1 MTQAIVRNTIG
12 EQVFSEL
19 RGRIAAGRLRPGEKL
34 RPDEIAA
41 ELNVS
46 QTPVKEALLR
56 LGAEGLVEAVP
67 RRGTVVRRLSKSHT
81 AELFEVRE
89 MIETW
94 ALKAGFAANRIT
106 PSFLERIAATIDDLS
121 AATIDD
127 LSAAIADGRFSNIEA
142 AMEADRRM
150 HHLIVGLSGNSMMME
165 WYKRVSSQT
174 EFIRLYA
181 MEPERAIETEVEHKA
196 IYAALQVK
204 DLETVQ
210 RAIHAHF
217 KSACG
222 SLLPT
227 IVDSE
232 PTASAREVTSFRN

>member
-1 MTQAIVRNTIG
+1 MTQTIVRNTIVRNTIG

-56 LGAEGLVEAVP
+56 LGAEGLVETAP
-67 RRGTVVRRLSKSHT
+67 RRGTLVRRFSTTHT
-81 AELFEVRE
+81 SELFDVRE

-94 ALKAGFAANRIT
+94 ALRTGLAAGRVT
-106 PSFLERIAATIDDLS
+106 PDFLDQIAATIDDLS
-121 AATIDD
+121 K
-127 LSAAIADGRFSNIEA
+127 AIVDGRFNDIEA
-142 AMEADRRM
+142 AMAADRRM
-150 HHLIVGLSGNSMMME
+150 HHLIVGLSGNSMMTD
-165 WYKRVSSQT
+165 WYRRVSSQT

-181 MEPERAIETEVEHKA
+181 AEPGRAVETEVEHKA
-196 IYAALQVK
+196 IYAALQAR
-204 DLETVQ
+204 DLEVV
-210 RAIHAHF
+210 RHAIHAHF

-227 IVDSE
+227 IAEGES
-232 PTASAREVTSFRN
+232 TAPVGEVTNNNS